1 MAERKLNLKESS
13 NVKEAFY
20 DSDTKRVRA
29 VFHSGHSGYYEGVDV
44 PTAQAFESSD
54 RPGQF
59 VAQVLKPQFTYAK
72 IG

>member
-1 MAERKLNLKESS
+1 MAEQKLDLKESS

-54 RPGQF
+54 SPGKF
-59 VAQVLKPQFTYAK
+59 GSGVLKNQFTYTK